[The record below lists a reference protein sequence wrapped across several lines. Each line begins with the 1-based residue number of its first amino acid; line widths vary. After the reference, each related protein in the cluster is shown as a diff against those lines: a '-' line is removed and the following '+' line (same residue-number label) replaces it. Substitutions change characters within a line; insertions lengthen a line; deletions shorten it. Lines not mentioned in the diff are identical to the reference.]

1 MLNHDH
7 TKPPLFH
14 RAIMESGSPTCRAVR
29 PYNAKIH
36 EEQFQDFLREVNCP
50 GDLDKTE
57 MFPYLRSLPSSKIT
71 EAQIMVF
78 DKYNPSLR
86 WPFQPVIDEEIISRQ
101 PLEAWRSHSWNR
113 IPKMTG
119 LNTSEANAY
128 VSKKMSEPSEFC
140 TFWQTLVP
148 NLSASELDS
157 IEQLYPDPRID
168 HRSPYNETGE
178 GLGAQFRR
186 IEAAYEHYAYVAPVR
201 QTAHLASLQGGLVYL
216 YHWALSRIIIG
227 ANNADNM

>member
-1 MLNHDH
+1 
-7 TKPPLFH
+7 
-14 RAIMESGSPTCRAVR
+14 
-29 PYNAKIH
+29 
-36 EEQFQDFLREVNCP
+36 
-50 GDLDKTE
+50 
-57 MFPYLRSLPSSKIT
+57 
-71 EAQIMVF
+71 
-78 DKYNPSLR
+78 
-86 WPFQPVIDEEIISRQ
+86 
-101 PLEAWRSHSWNR
+101 
-113 IPKMTG
+113 MTG

-128 VSKKMSEPSEFC
+128 VKFC